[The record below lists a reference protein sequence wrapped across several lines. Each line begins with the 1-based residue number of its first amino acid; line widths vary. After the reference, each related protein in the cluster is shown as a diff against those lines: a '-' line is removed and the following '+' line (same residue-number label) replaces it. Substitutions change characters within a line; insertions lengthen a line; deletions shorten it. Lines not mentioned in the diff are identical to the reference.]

1 MKNVCCVSG
10 SIKETNISYFI
21 KIRYVCNFSNTF
33 TYRYQFL
40 KTKIMLKKNFIKN
53 YFLYTLWINIAINEY
68 KSKAEKS
75 VANLSKCNEKFNTNV
90 TEEFKHILNII

>member
-1 MKNVCCVSG
+1 MDRNDRSVAYSTPLTYVCCPYA
-10 SIKETNISYFI
+10 SYFRE
-21 KIRYVCNFSNTF
+21 K
-33 TYRYQFL
+33 
-40 KTKIMLKKNFIKN
+40 
-53 YFLYTLWINIAINEY
+53 NIAINEY